1 MFDWM
6 FAKDYTYALSQ
17 WLFIKLLAF
26 NYLAAF
32 ISLLGQLLGLYGSNG
47 IMPMEQL
54 VANLRSQYGRILWR
68 EIPSIFWFNTDDRFL
83 KSMVYLGI
91 TSAIMVIAGIL
102 PTFFLLLLWGLY
114 LSFVTLGSEF
124 LSFQWDIL
132 LLEVGFI
139 AIFYSMQSPPPPL
152 MVFLLWF
159 VLFRFMFTSG
169 LAKLLWGSKDWRTLE
184 AMEVHYETQ
193 PLPTRWAYYLHQMPK
208 WFAKFSTCA
217 VFFSKF
223 SFRSLSLLRRQFV

>member
-1 MFDWM
+1 MDWL
-6 FAKDYTYALSQ
+6 FANDYTYALSQ
-17 WLFIKLLAF
+17 WLFIKLLGL

-32 ISLLGQLLGLYGSNG
+32 ISLFVQVLGLYGSKG
-47 IMPMEQL
+47 IIPLEDL
-54 VANLRSQYGRILWR
+54 VANYKSQYGRTLLY
-68 EIPSIFWFNTDDRFL
+68 EFPSIFWFNASDKFI
-83 KSMVYLGI
+83 KGMAGLGI
-91 TSAIMVIAGIL
+91 LASIMVVVGIV
-102 PTFFLLLLWGLY
+102 PTFFLILLWILY

-132 LLEVGFI
+132 LLEIGFI
-139 AIFYSMQSPPPPL
+139 SIFYSMMTPPPPL

-169 LAKLLWGSKDWRTLE
+169 LAKLAWGSEDWRTLE

-193 PLPTRWAYYLHQMPK
+193 PLPTKAAYYLHQLPK
-208 WFAKFSTCA
+208 WLQKVSTLG

-223 SFRSLSLLRRQFV
+223 PFPS